1 MASITIDPTQGR
13 FHNTSDVTGDE
24 KILVINKGGKPST
37 IKVNQILDKIDDEI
51 VDRIDDQVIEK
62 VENQIE
68 EKIDEIIDERLEN
81 IDPNNNLTWNEVL

>member
-1 MASITIDPTQGR
+1 MASITIDPVR
-13 FHNTSDVTGDE
+13 AKFNNTSDVTGDE